1 MKKQKFANW
10 FKKYGTYATAGALV
24 LLLSGAVLVTGLN
37 ASSQKAELNDASNPV
52 VSVGTYPITFSMPM
66 ANASLIKDFSV
77 DELYLNGTLGRWE
90 YHDGIDLTS
99 SDLKVY
105 AVADGEVVDVSENSL
120 YGTVITLKHANGL
133 QSLYASLS
141 DDVLVEKGDKVKAG
155 TELGKA
161 DDTASSEAADGK
173 HLHFSLIENGKKI
186 GIYNIEFEQMHG
198 TGTPEDLDI
207 YLEILKNKKKIT
219 NEK

>member
-10 FKKYGTYATAGALV
+10 FKKYGTYATAGVLV

-105 AVADGEVVDVSENSL
+105 AVADGEVVDISENSL
-120 YGTVITLKHANGL
+120 YGTVITLKHSNGL

-155 TELGKA
+155 AELGKA

-186 GIYNIEFEQMHG
+186 DPAN
-198 TGTPEDLDI
+198 
-207 YLEILKNKKKIT
+207 YLELEVK
-219 NEK
+219 

>member
-66 ANASLIKDFSV
+66 ANATLIKDFSV

-99 SDLKVY
+99 SFKDP
-105 AVADGEVVDVSENSL
+105 
-120 YGTVITLKHANGL
+120 I
-133 QSLYASLS
+133 
-141 DDVLVEKGDKVKAG
+141 
-155 TELGKA
+155 
-161 DDTASSEAADGK
+161 
-173 HLHFSLIENGKKI
+173 FS
-186 GIYNIEFEQMHG
+186 
-198 TGTPEDLDI
+198 
-207 YLEILKNKKKIT
+207 
-219 NEK
+219 

>member
-1 MKKQKFANW
+1 MKKQKLANW
-10 FKKYGTYATAGALV
+10 FKKYGTYVTAGALV
-24 LLLSGAVLVTGLN
+24 FLLSGAVLITGLN
-37 ASSQKAELNDASNPV
+37 ASNQKAELNDASSPV

-77 DELYLNGTLGRWE
+77 DELYLNATLGRWE

-120 YGTVITLKHANGL
+120 YGTVITLKHSNGL
-133 QSLYASLS
+133 ESLYASLA

-186 GIYNIEFEQMHG
+186 DPAN
-198 TGTPEDLDI
+198 
-207 YLEILKNKKKIT
+207 YLELEVK
-219 NEK
+219 

>member
-37 ASSQKAELNDASNPV
+37 ASSQKAELNDVSNPV

-120 YGTVITLKHANGL
+120 YGTVITLKHSNGL

-141 DDVLVEKGDKVKAG
+141 DDVLVKKGDKVKAG

-186 GIYNIEFEQMHG
+186 DPAN
-198 TGTPEDLDI
+198 
-207 YLEILKNKKKIT
+207 YLELEVK
-219 NEK
+219 